1 MRRPRPHRLT
11 GSVRRL
17 VATAALVGFAAAAV
31 ATTVAGS
38 DGASSRGP
46 VGPSLRRTSV
56 AVSLTLPSLTPLPS
70 LTLPSLT
77 PLPSLTLPSLTPLP
91 SLTLPSLTPLP
102 SLPTVTLL
110 PSPTPLTPPLVGPV
124 SGSSG
129 GPLNPGSTLTG
140 PTTGQGTGSQGA
152 PATSSSTA
160 SLPRFD
166 TFVAA
171 GSSSTAP
178 QSVGLSLSAP
188 PLVEQLTPL
197 AGISFGKAPYL
208 WPLFLILDLIAA
220 GVVVVVVRKSLSS
233 TPGAD

>member
-56 AVSLTLPSLTPLPS
+56 AVSLTLPSLPLPS
-70 LTLPSLT
+70 LTLPSL

-197 AGISFGKAPYL
+197 AGISCGKAPYL

>member
-17 VATAALVGFAAAAV
+17 AATAALAGFAAAAV

-46 VGPSLRRTSV
+46 AGPSLRRTSV
-56 AVSLTLPSLTPLPS
+56 SVSLTPLPS

-77 PLPSLTLPSLTPLP
+77 PLPSLA
-91 SLTLPSLTPLP
+91 LPSLTPLP
-102 SLPTVTLL
+102 SLPTVTLP

-129 GPLNPGSTLTG
+129 GPLTPGSTLTG

-166 TFVAA
+166 AFVAG